1 MTTNTT
7 DISESGGA
15 VLTVAEAALFLRI
28 SESVVR
34 RLIRERRIP
43 YFRIDGRY
51 LFYRPGLE
59 EWITQIS
66 IIPEG
71 RSAAEKGIDKAAK
84 LWEQKEGLK

>member
-7 DISESGGA
+7 DKSEPGGK
-15 VLTVAEAALFLRI
+15 VLTVADAALFLRI
-28 SESVVR
+28 SESIVR

-43 YFRIDGRY
+43 YFKIDGRY

-71 RSAAEKGIDKAAK
+71 RSAAEQGTDKAAQ
-84 LWEQKEGLK
+84 LWEKKEGLK

>member
-1 MTTNTT
+1 MLN
-7 DISESGGA
+7 
-15 VLTVAEAALFLRI
+15 VAEAALFLRI
-28 SESVVR
+28 SESIVR

-43 YFRIDGRY
+43 FFRIDGRY

-71 RSAAEKGIDKAAK
+71 RSSAAKGIDMAAR
-84 LWEQKEGLK
+84 LWEKKEGLE

>member
-1 MTTNTT
+1 M
-7 DISESGGA
+7 
-15 VLTVAEAALFLRI
+15 LTVAEAALFLRI